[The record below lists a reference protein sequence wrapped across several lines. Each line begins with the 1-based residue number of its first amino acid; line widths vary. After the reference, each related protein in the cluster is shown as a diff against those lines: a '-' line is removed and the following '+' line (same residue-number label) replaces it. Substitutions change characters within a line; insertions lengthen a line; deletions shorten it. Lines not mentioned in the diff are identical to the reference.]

1 MLTVRGRGAGACAV
15 FLSTVVSRVV
25 SRHEGPLYVLSCV
38 RQCVCGPCRQ
48 CAVPHG
54 ACRSA
59 RLGAREQ
66 FHNFHCF
73 HMHVSCARSVHSLT
87 PTPARAPGRPPRT
100 GTAPAA
106 RTVVRGAAPSAHGS
120 FTWAAHST
128 ASPHT
133 PPSSPS
139 PPQAAAC
146 ASGAPACPPPRRSSR
161 LSLAVTAAAAR
172 ARSSRCGS

>member
-73 HMHVSCARSVHSLT
+73 HMHVSCVPALSTRSPRHPRAHQADHRAPAPHPPRGLWCAVLHHRPTARSLGQ
-87 PTPARAPGRPPRT
+87 R
-100 GTAPAA
+100 
-106 RTVVRGAAPSAHGS
+106 
-120 FTWAAHST
+120 
-128 ASPHT
+128 T
-133 PPSSPS
+133 PPLPRIR
-139 PPQAAAC
+139 PLLRLHLRRQRRVHRALQRVLLLDEAL
-146 ASGAPACPPPRRSSR
+146 ACPWR
-161 LSLAVTAAAAR
+161 
-172 ARSSRCGS
+172 